1 MADIQRKCG
10 ANRTAVLLFAEI
22 TSLINLVGILVWQH
36 PQRAYF
42 WTHWRQQ
49 KKKKKKTARI
59 TVHELQAALSCL
71 LVYSSPLSGSEFL
84 QAGWNSNR
92 REAGLCV
99 TSRPL
104 SQHSA
109 KVMSSTSKIQIHP
122 RVPRGRGGAVI
133 TANDSPVTIMCLQ
146 EITFMF
152 MSALVLHDKLLI
164 RYLLNVLY
172 GLHRQKHKLRDAYFM
187 ICWTLFLTSFTC
199 ITIS

>member
-36 PQRAYF
+36 PQSIF
-42 WTHWRQQ
+42 LDSLTTTE
-49 KKKKKKTARI
+49 KKKKKTARI
-59 TVHELQAALSCL
+59 TVHELQAALGCL

-92 REAGLCV
+92 REAGRCV

-187 ICWTLFLTSFTC
+187 ICWTLFLTSF
-199 ITIS
+199 